1 MLVQLVYC
9 SAASHF
15 ISRAELTDILESSR
29 RNNICKGITGMLLY
43 SDGSFFQVLE
53 GEENN
58 IDELM
63 AILAKDPRHQRIT
76 VIIREPIAE
85 RSFCDWSM
93 GYADIS
99 AVETCEFTGSSAADT
114 CANPLAQVSE
124 GRARK
129 LLEVFRKG
137 RWRSR
142 VSDNFLPDGS
152 CSLQSSP
159 IASEIFAAPSDIPA
173 PAPADF
179 SFAFQP
185 IVDIRTRR
193 IFSYEALLRGTNQ
206 ESAWQVL
213 SSIPSGGLND
223 LDSRSR
229 LFAIQMAASLQLTS
243 HLNLN
248 MVPSSAMNQPSSIPD
263 VLETAEKYG
272 LRPEQII
279 LEVLESEVVDDLDA
293 FAATIRQYRQTKLR
307 FAIDDF
313 GAGHAGLNML
323 AEFQPNLI
331 KLDMNLLRGVDNKG
345 PRQAIIKGIMVT
357 ATDLGIDV
365 IAEGV
370 ETPDEFMW
378 LRDEGIW
385 LFQGYLFAKP
395 TFAQLSKEIKWPVQA
410 T

>member
-1 MLVQLVYC
+1 MLVQLIYC
-9 SAASHF
+9 SAASQSF
-15 ISRAELTDILESSR
+15 DRADLTQILEASR
-29 RNNICKGITGMLLY
+29 RNNMRNGITGMLLH
-43 SDGSFFQVLE
+43 SGGSFFQVLE
-53 GEENN
+53 GEDAR

-63 AILAKDPRHQRIT
+63 ATLERDPRHHRVT

-85 RSFCDWSM
+85 RSFPDWSM
-93 GYADIS
+93 GYADVSSI
-99 AVETCEFTGSSAADT
+99 ETGELAGVPEAETSPR
-114 CANPLAQVSE
+114 PLSTIPA

-129 LLEVFRKG
+129 LMEAFKKG

-152 CSLQSSP
+152 CSLWTNHIETALFP
-159 IASEIFAAPSDIPA
+159 APSGVPA
-173 PAPADF
+173 PAKQDF

-185 IVDIRTRR
+185 IVDSRQKK

-206 ESAWQVL
+206 ESAREVL
-213 SSIPSGGLND
+213 DRTPPGQLND

-229 LFAIQMAASLQLTS
+229 LYALQLAANLQLTT

-248 MVPSSAMNQPSSIPD
+248 MVPSSAMNHPASIPD
-263 VLETAEKYG
+263 VLNAVERFG
-272 LRPEQII
+272 LKPEQVV
-279 LEVLESEVVDDLDA
+279 LEVLESEVVEDLDA
-293 FAATIRQYRQTKLR
+293 FAATIRQYRGTKLR

-313 GAGHAGLNML
+313 GAGYAGLNML
-323 AEFQPNLI
+323 AEFQPNLL

-370 ETPDEFMW
+370 ETPEEYQW
-378 LRDEGIW
+378 LREEGIW

-395 TFAQLSKEIKWPVQA
+395 TFERLSTNLRWPA
-410 T
+410 A